1 MLRFVTT
8 FILTT
13 ALYGCGGSGDA
24 NTNQP
29 SESNMEPPK
38 QVAWDYGDW
47 VVNDGHI
54 DPKFCSNCEILVKVD
69 KQGALTNPELPT
81 EIHEVLN
88 PGTINV
94 KITSKDGDLYYL
106 IAMNDLFR
114 HTLNGYEDKDATKDV
129 VGVAHS
135 FYDVNND
142 DGWSVK
148 IDITRSEYGQTMNKI
163 RLMEHV
169 PVRGRVD
176 KVILDCNYR
185 TDTDDDGTCE
195 YYGSKYII
203 GKDFEDDLQK
213 FIGMDLESLHNDWS
227 ITSRNIFLEYMG
239 VY

>member
-1 MLRFVTT
+1 MVRFITTLFVTSM
-8 FILTT
+8 I
-13 ALYGCGGSGDA
+13 YGCGGSGGA

-29 SESNMEPPK
+29 PESTIEPPK
-38 QVAWDYGDW
+38 QSAWDDGNW
-47 VVNDGHI
+47 VANDGHI
-54 DPKFCSNCEILVKVD
+54 DSISCSNCKILVKVD
-69 KQGALTNPELPT
+69 EQGEMTNPELPT
-81 EIHEVLN
+81 EIHEKLD
-88 PGTINV
+88 PSTINV
-94 KITSKDGDLYYL
+94 KVAINDSETYYL
-106 IAMNDLFR
+106 IAMNDLFN
-114 HTLNGYEDKDATKDV
+114 HTLYGYQEKDATKDV

-169 PVRGRVD
+169 PVKGRID

-185 TDTDDDGTCE
+185 TDTDNDGSCE

-213 FIGMDLESLHNDWS
+213 FIGMDLESLHNDWP